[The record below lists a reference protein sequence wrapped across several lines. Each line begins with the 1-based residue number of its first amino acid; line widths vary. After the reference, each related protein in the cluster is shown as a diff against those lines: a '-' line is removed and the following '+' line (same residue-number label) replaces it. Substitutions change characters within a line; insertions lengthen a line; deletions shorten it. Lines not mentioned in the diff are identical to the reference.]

1 MPESIDIAGRV
12 SDLETR
18 LAFQDD
24 TIDQLNAVIRDQ
36 WNTIDRLVQQ
46 LAQLEDRVRELE
58 VRAGPAPVAPPPH
71 Y

>member
-1 MPESIDIAGRV
+1 MTEPDPLVARLGE
-12 SDLETR
+12 LETR

-36 WNTIDRLVQQ
+36 WSTIDRLLQQ

-58 VRAGPAPVAPPPH
+58 VRAGPAPQTPPPH